1 MEIALSIGYG
11 RQSKGPGR
19 SVTDVWSGMSRKTLA
34 AKNLEVLGMGWTQEQ
49 SINFECAREV
59 INDLMSIYTT
69 KIYAE
74 KKKTI
79 PDLALVNSLLAERS
93 RLRQERSALN
103 ADDDAA
109 VAAVRAKYSP
119 IVRSWRE
126 ERRDEWNTLV

>member
-1 MEIALSIGYG
+1 
-11 RQSKGPGR
+11 
-19 SVTDVWSGMSRKTLA
+19 MS
-34 AKNLEVLGMGWTQEQ
+34 WTQEQ

-59 INDLMSIYTT
+59 INDLMAIYTA

-126 ERRDEWNTLV
+126 ERRDEWNKLF